1 MKKIKVYGELK
12 KFLGQGTFYFDVS
25 TPSQALKAL
34 FVNFKGLE
42 KWILD
47 NDKNGVVYKV
57 KVGTEEI
64 GEENIADLAIPL
76 GTKEVFSIAPIIT
89 GAGSGFG
96 RFLTGAILFG
106 ASFIPGLQGWTIG
119 TFGSGLGTIN
129 VATNLARIG
138 GLLMISGAAEM
149 LSPQPEIP
157 EEVNNRLQNFSFSG
171 IANVDLVGTPIPIVM
186 GRAFCGSV
194 IVSTGLDVDQVIE

>member
-12 KFLGQGTFYFDVS
+12 KFLGQGTFYFDVA

-64 GEENIADLAIPL
+64 GEENITDLAMPL
-76 GTKEVFSIAPIIT
+76 GTNEVFSIAPIIT

-96 RFLTGAILFG
+96 RFLTGAFLFG
-106 ASFIPGLQGWTIG
+106 ASFFIPGGWTIG
-119 TFGSGLGTIN
+119 TFGSALGTIGVQAT
-129 VATNLARIG
+129 VAKIG
-138 GLLMISGAAEM
+138 ALLMISGAAEM

-157 EEVNNRLQNFSFSG
+157 EELNRLQNFSFSG
-171 IANVDLVGTPIPIVM
+171 ISNVDLVGTPIPIVM

>member
-1 MKKIKVYGELK
+1 M
-12 KFLGQGTFYFDVS
+12 
-25 TPSQALKAL
+25 
-34 FVNFKGLE
+34 
-42 KWILD
+42 
-47 NDKNGVVYKV
+47 
-57 KVGTEEI
+57 
-64 GEENIADLAIPL
+64 
-76 GTKEVFSIAPIIT
+76 
-89 GAGSGFG
+89 
-96 RFLTGAILFG
+96 
-106 ASFIPGLQGWTIG
+106 QGWTIG
-119 TFGSGLGTIN
+119 TFGSSLGTIS